1 MPFGIPDMSKGI
13 MIEKDSES
21 ASVDM
26 PEMHSHPC
34 HELYFLISGKRR
46 YFIGHS
52 IYDVVPGNLVVIP
65 KNELHKTTSFGNKG
79 YERYVM
85 YFLDEDISELER
97 LAGQKNWD
105 SFINSGCLSFS
116 YEHAEFMEQCFITA
130 EKERRN
136 PDAYTQLAMRNILY
150 DIILRSMRFGAIKS
164 RESNTNADKIQFAAK
179 YISENYADEISLSEI
194 SQLAFM
200 EETYFSK
207 KFKKL
212 TGFCFKEY
220 LTQTRIK
227 AAEKLLDETKLT
239 VSEIADR
246 CGFSSSNYFGDIFK
260 HWKGCSP
267 SEYRRLIRR

>member
-1 MPFGIPDMSKGI
+1 
-13 MIEKDSES
+13 
-21 ASVDM
+21 
-26 PEMHSHPC
+26 
-34 HELYFLISGKRR
+34 
-46 YFIGHS
+46 
-52 IYDVVPGNLVVIP
+52 
-65 KNELHKTTSFGNKG
+65 
-79 YERYVM
+79 
-85 YFLDEDISELER
+85 
-97 LAGQKNWD
+97 
-105 SFINSGCLSFS
+105 
-116 YEHAEFMEQCFITA
+116 
-130 EKERRN
+130 
-136 PDAYTQLAMRNILY
+136 
-150 DIILRSMRFGAIKS
+150 MRFGAIKS

-246 CGFSSSNYFGDIFK
+246 CGFSRSNYFGDSFK